1 MIETLNTEHN
11 PLTMHMHNDSH
22 ILTPTE

>member
-11 PLTMHMHNDSH
+11 PLTMHMHNNSH